1 MGVFSKYLR
10 YREAGEQA
18 NVNNVERF
26 GEPVRSLFTTSK
38 VFTLHRHIDITD
50 EREKVVYEANTQ
62 FFTIHDKTQ
71 LSQMSDQ
78 INHL

>member
-10 YREAGEQA
+10 FREAGEQA

-38 VFTLHRHIDITD
+38 VISLHRHTDITD
-50 EREKVVYEANTQ
+50 EHEQVV
-62 FFTIHDKTQ
+62 
-71 LSQMSDQ
+71 
-78 INHL
+78 